1 MGGCQLCKKTT
12 EVMNEISDKI
22 GLRRFLARIFI
33 SNSGVS
39 SRRVSGFMTLI
50 ATLFLVFFG
59 FDLEYCRIMAMLCI
73 SFFGLTTISSFGKP
87 SAEDNNDVNIDN
99 KG

>member
-1 MGGCQLCKKTT
+1 
-12 EVMNEISDKI
+12 MNKI
-22 GLRRFLARIFI
+22 NDNRFLARIFI

-39 SRRVSGFMTLI
+39 SRRVCGFMTLI

-59 FDLEYCRIMAMLCI
+59 FELEYCRLMAMLCVT
-73 SFFGLTTISSFGKP
+73 FFGLTTISSFGKP
-87 SAEDNNDVNIDN
+87 SAEDNNDVNID

>member
-1 MGGCQLCKKTT
+1 
-12 EVMNEISDKI
+12 MNKI
-22 GLRRFLARIFI
+22 NDNRFLARIFI

-39 SRRVSGFMTLI
+39 SRRVCGFMTLI

-59 FDLEYCRIMAMLCI
+59 FELEYCRLMAMLCI
-73 SFFGLTTISSFGKP
+73 TFFGLTTISSFGKP
-87 SAEDNNDVNIDN
+87 SAEDNNDVNID

>member
-1 MGGCQLCKKTT
+1 
-12 EVMNEISDKI
+12 MNKINDKI

-39 SRRVSGFMTLI
+39 SRRVGGFITLI
-50 ATLFLVFFG
+50 SLLIMAFFQY
-59 FDLEYCRIMAMLCI
+59 DLEYIKLLGLLTI
-73 SFFGLTTISSFGKP
+73 GFFSLTTVSGYFAKP
-87 SAEDNNDVNIDN
+87 TAGEGEDTVNNRED